1 LFAGSGILLNR
12 RQTEPVFPVNVLQ
25 GPVDLA
31 GTSNIMKSNKNYSF
45 MHAKQ
50 LVIFYFL
57 LFFCTGLIAQEN
69 LPKDY
74 LPASFHK
81 ERREALRQSMPA
93 NSVVVIFAYPERV
106 FSNDVN
112 YRYHPNPDLYYFSGY
127 REPDAVLLIFKENQ
141 GSGADSYDEL
151 FYVRRKDPLK
161 EQWTGRRLG
170 VEGVKQQLGFT
181 NVFNSDEFKNLSLDF
196 SKFSQVI
203 FSEMAESEAGNMS
216 PLLRQFKQK
225 AGVKAT
231 YNKDL
236 ETDLFRLAN
245 YTTMANL
252 PQRVKAIQTKMAE
265 TDDMAYKT
273 NPLLLQLVASP
284 DSQTLVSVSNAV
296 KSNPSGS
303 ALYSKLTGMLREV
316 KTPAELVILKKSV
329 KLSALAHAEVMK
341 AIKPG
346 MSETELEG
354 IHTYIHK
361 KYAAEDEGYPAIVGA
376 GANGCILHYIE
387 NSNQSIA
394 ANELLLM
401 DVGSE
406 YHGYSA
412 DITRTIPANG
422 KFNAEQKA
430 IYQLVYDAQD
440 SVFQLCKEGVP
451 FNALNQKAIEVL
463 SNGLIKLGIIK
474 DKKEIGTYYPH
485 GCSHHLGLDVHDK
498 SASRILKENMV
509 ITVEPGIY
517 IPKGSPCDKK
527 WWDIAVRIE
536 DDVII
541 GKEKG
546 EVISQ
551 DAPRKISDVEKKI
564 AEKSVF
570 TEFAVPSL

>member
-1 LFAGSGILLNR
+1 MRFKRLVIFMLFLSFSGIL
-12 RQTEPVFPVNVLQ
+12 T
-25 GPVDLA
+25 
-31 GTSNIMKSNKNYSF
+31 
-45 MHAKQ
+45 
-50 LVIFYFL
+50 
-57 LFFCTGLIAQEN
+57 AQEN

-74 LPASFHK
+74 LPVTFHK
-81 ERREALRQSMPA
+81 ERREALRKLMPD
-93 NSVVVIFAYPERV
+93 NSVVVIFAYPERI

-127 REPDAVLLIFKENQ
+127 KEPDAVLFIFKENQ
-141 GSGADSYDEL
+141 VSGADSYNEL

-181 NVFNSDEFKNLSLDF
+181 QVFNSDEFKNSTLDF

-203 FSEMAESEAGNMS
+203 YSEMADNESGNMA

-252 PQRVKAIQTKMAE
+252 PQRVKAIQTKMTE
-265 TDDMAYKT
+265 TDDVVYKT
-273 NPLLLQLVASP
+273 NPFLLQVVASP
-284 DSQTLVSVSNAV
+284 DSMTLVNVSNAI
-296 KSNPSGS
+296 KANPSGN
-303 ALYSKLTGMLREV
+303 ALYSKLTGLLREV
-316 KTPAELVILKKSV
+316 KTPGELVILKKSV
-329 KLSALAHAEVMK
+329 KFSALAHAEVMK

-354 IHTYIHK
+354 VHTYVHK
-361 KYAAEDEGYPAIVGA
+361 KFAAEDEGYPAIVGA
-376 GANGCILHYIE
+376 GGNGCILHYIE
-387 NSNQSIA
+387 NSNQSISP
-394 ANELLLM
+394 NQLLLM

-422 KFNAEQKA
+422 KFSPEQRA

-440 SVFQLCKEGVP
+440 SIFQLCKEGVP
-451 FNALNQKAIEVL
+451 FNALNQKSIEVL

-485 GCSHHLGLDVHDK
+485 GCSHHLGLDVHDR

-517 IPKGSPCDKK
+517 IPKGSNCDKK

-546 EVISQ
+546 EVISL

-570 TEFAVPSL
+570 TDFAVPSL